1 MQDFGRDIRLAVRSA
16 IRRPGYALAVIATL
30 AIGIGAN
37 TAIYS
42 LFNWILFRPLPGV
55 SKPGELV
62 TIKYQT
68 AKRDGGFFVS
78 YRDYADLRDNV
89 TRSLAALAAAGPRK
103 MEFST
108 GGPNEQV
115 DTEVVTSNYLSLL
128 GAQPTLGRDF
138 LATEDQPGTGAP
150 VIISRRLWRMRF
162 DSDPAVLGR
171 TIRLNGRPFSV
182 VGVAPAGFQGRSTVT
197 AADVWLTISGD
208 ATLAPPGAKVGEL
221 LTSRRS
227 TMFGDAVGRLRP
239 GVTIAQAQ
247 AEADA
252 AVANIPEFAT
262 AFSMPGQR
270 SEISPVFYPG
280 VGLELDTHQHLST
293 VFRLL
298 MGAVGLLLLLAC
310 ANAAN
315 LLLARATARRREIAV
330 CQAIGASRFRVIRQQ
345 LAEGLVLSFVAG
357 IVGVALA
364 VWLTWLFDG
373 MRIVSA
379 LPAVRGVTPDW
390 RVGAFALAATLLT
403 GLIFATAPAIV
414 SSRVDLQSALKDG
427 VNASRGGRRML
438 RGTLV
443 ILQITV
449 SVVLL
454 IAAGLFIHTL
464 QNIRGLDLGLAADN
478 IVSAGINPSRFGA
491 NAERSAAYIREL
503 VEGVRN
509 SPGISGAAFSWTTS
523 FSSNRANALYT
534 RPEDPTTPY
543 NTASS
548 AVSPGFFATMG
559 IPIIAGRDFT
569 DAEASDPDAPVVII
583 SEAMARRA
591 FPNGSPIGSRLTLRF
606 PKGKTVEVVGVVGD
620 VRGKTVTKDP
630 EPWSYKPAVDPAWG
644 TIQVRSSMPQAQVI
658 ATIRDVARRID
669 PVIAPHD
676 VEAFTASVDRALSEQ
691 RLFARTSA
699 SFAAV
704 AAILAGIGIYGMM
717 AGAVAERRK
726 EFGIR
731 LALGARTGSVLGLV
745 MRSAGVV
752 SVIGLVLGLS
762 GAVALRR
769 VIESRLFGVSG
780 LDPLTIAGTAM
791 AIAVLTVVA
800 SLVPAVRAARI
811 DPVRSLRVD
820 A

>member
-1 MQDFGRDIRLAVRSA
+1 MQDFGRDIRLAVRTA
-16 IRRPGYALAVIATL
+16 IRRPGYALAVITTL

-37 TAIYS
+37 TAIFS
-42 LFNWILFRPLPGV
+42 LFNWILLRPLPGV
-55 SKPGELV
+55 SNPGQLV

-68 AKRDGGFFVS
+68 AKRDSGYFVS
-78 YRDYADLRDNV
+78 YRDYADVRDNV
-89 TRSLAALAAAGPRK
+89 TRSLVGVAAAGPRK
-103 MEFST
+103 MEFSADSS
-108 GGPNEQV
+108 NEQI
-115 DTEVVTSNYLSLL
+115 DTEVVTANYFSIL

-138 LATEDQPGTGAP
+138 LPGEDQPGTGAP
-150 VIISRRLWRMRF
+150 VIISRRLWRARF

-171 TIRLNGRPFSV
+171 TIRLNGRPFTV
-182 VGVAPAGFQGRSTVT
+182 VGVAPPGFQGRSTVT

-208 ATLAPPGAKVGEL
+208 ASLAPATARTTEL
-221 LTSRRS
+221 LTSRKS
-227 TMFGDAVGRLRP
+227 TMFGDAFARLRP
-239 GVTIAQAQ
+239 GASIEQAQ

-252 AVANIPEFAT
+252 AIATIPEFAT
-262 AFSMPGQR
+262 AFSMPGRR

-280 VGLELDTHQHLST
+280 LGHERNTRQHLAT

-357 IVGVALA
+357 VLGLGLA

-379 LPAVRGVTPDW
+379 LPAVKGVTPDW
-390 RVGAFALAATLLT
+390 RVCAFALGATLLT
-403 GLIFATAPAIV
+403 GLVFASAPAIV
-414 SSRVDLQSALKDG
+414 SSRVDLQSSLKDG
-427 VNASRGGRRML
+427 VNASRGGRRLL
-438 RGTLV
+438 RGALV
-443 ILQITV
+443 TLQITV

-464 QNIRGLDLGLAADN
+464 QNIRGLDLGVASDS

-491 NAERSAAYIREL
+491 TTERSAAYIREL

-509 SPGISGAAFSWTTS
+509 APGISNAAFSWTTS
-523 FSSNRANALYT
+523 FSSNRSNVLYT
-534 RPEDPTTPY
+534 RPEDPSTPY
-543 NTASS
+543 QTASS

-569 DAEASDPDAPVVII
+569 DAEARDPEAPVVII
-583 SEAMARRA
+583 SEAMARKA
-591 FPNGSPIGSRLTLRF
+591 FPAGSPIGARLTLRF
-606 PKGKTVEVVGVVGD
+606 PKGKTVEIVGVVGD
-620 VRGKTVTKDP
+620 VRGSSVTKDP
-630 EPWSYKPAVDPAWG
+630 EPWSYKPAVDPTWG
-644 TIQVRSSMPQAQVI
+644 TIQVRSSMPHAQVI

-676 VEAFTASVDRALSEQ
+676 VEAFSASVDRALSEQ
-691 RLFARTSA
+691 RLFARTSGI
-699 SFAAV
+699 FAAV

-731 LALGARTGSVLGLV
+731 LALGAKAGSVLVLV
-745 MRSAGVV
+745 MRSAAVL
-752 SVIGLVLGLS
+752 SAIGLALGVG
-762 GAVALRR
+762 GAAALRR
-769 VIESRLFGVSG
+769 MIESRLFGVSG
-780 LDPLTIAGTAM
+780 FDPLTIAATVV
-791 AIAVLTVVA
+791 AIALLTILA
-800 SLVPAVRAARI
+800 SLVPALRAATV